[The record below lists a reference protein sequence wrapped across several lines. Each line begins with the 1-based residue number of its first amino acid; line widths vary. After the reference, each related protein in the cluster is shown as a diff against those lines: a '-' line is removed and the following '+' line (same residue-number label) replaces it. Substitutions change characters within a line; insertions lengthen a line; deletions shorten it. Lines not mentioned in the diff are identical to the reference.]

1 MGNRALVIFTDGE
14 RVSPVVY
21 LHWCG
26 DKVPAWLNDLK
37 ELMRGREGDVDY
49 SCARFI
55 GLCHSQIA
63 GNQSLGVWN
72 VPPPIERAVRAFP
85 CTDRSRE
92 QLAAYGHGNA
102 GVVIVNV
109 RDYSWQAC
117 GGYLHRSNPSSTTNA

>member
-26 DKVPAWLNDLK
+26 DKVPTWLNDLK

-109 RDYSWQAC
+109 RDYGWQAC

>member
-26 DKVPAWLNDLK
+26 DKVPAWLDDLRQ
-37 ELMRGREGDVDY
+37 LMHGREGDVDY

-55 GLCHSQIA
+55 GLCHTQIT

>member
-26 DKVPAWLNDLK
+26 DKVPAWLLDLK
-37 ELMRGREGDVDY
+37 QLMRGREGDVDY

>member
-85 CTDRSRE
+85 GTDRSRE